1 MPTFP
6 LRGYIRIR
14 RPITK
19 IITTMTHEHET
30 MNPDNEG
37 IYLGMWLG
45 LGMHLGM
52 LLVLDRLH
60 NQLKKK

>member
-1 MPTFP
+1 
-6 LRGYIRIR
+6 
-14 RPITK
+14 
-19 IITTMTHEHET
+19 MTHEHET